1 MAVADY
7 TTIQKSSV
15 DAVIKDA
22 LEVEHI
28 TSAPIEHYTQDELKE
43 MAEKA
48 KKNDLVI
55 SIRAEHSN
63 FYQGVLL
70 SFIKRK
76 SIDDTFVK
84 YI

>member
-7 TTIQKSSV
+7 TTVQKSSV
-15 DAVIKDA
+15 DDVIKDA
-22 LEVEHI
+22 LEVDHI

-48 KKNDLVI
+48 KKNNLVI

>member
-1 MAVADY
+1 MAVDNY
-7 TTIQKSSV
+7 TTVKKSSI
-15 DAVIKDA
+15 DDVIKDA
-22 LEVEHI
+22 LEVDHI

-43 MAEKA
+43 LAEKA

-55 SIRAEHSN
+55 TIRAEHSN

-76 SIDDTFVK
+76 NIDDTFKK

>member
-1 MAVADY
+1 MAVDNY
-7 TTIQKSSV
+7 TTVEKSSI
-15 DAVIKDA
+15 DDVIKDA
-22 LEVEHI
+22 LEVDHI
-28 TSAPIEHYTQDELKE
+28 TSAPIEHYTQEELKE
-43 MAEKA
+43 LAEKA

-70 SFIKRK
+70 SFIKRE
-76 SIDDTFVK
+76 SIDDTFTK

>member
-1 MAVADY
+1 MAVDNY
-7 TTIQKSSV
+7 TTVKKSSI
-15 DAVIKDA
+15 DDVIKDA
-22 LEVEHI
+22 LEVDHI
-28 TSAPIEHYTQDELKE
+28 ISAPIEHYTQDELKE
-43 MAEKA
+43 LAEKA

-55 SIRAEHSN
+55 TIRAEHSN

-76 SIDDTFVK
+76 NIDDTFKK